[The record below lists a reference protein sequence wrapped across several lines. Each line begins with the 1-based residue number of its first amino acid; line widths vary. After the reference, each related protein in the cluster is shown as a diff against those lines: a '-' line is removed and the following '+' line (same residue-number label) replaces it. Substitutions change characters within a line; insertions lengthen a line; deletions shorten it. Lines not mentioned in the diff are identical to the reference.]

1 MGWLRS
7 WRTNRAA
14 KDYGRRMGPWL
25 QRSFGRSDRYAAGQ
39 IRATVTAL
47 KLDRDFIGLG
57 FAAFLR
63 QEEFEALRTEMTVPF
78 GYDDARALFARF
90 VRPRLSPT
98 SGEGA
103 ENGYATA
110 VELWAAG

>member
-78 GYDDARALFARF
+78 GYDDARALSHA
-90 VRPRLSPT
+90 LSDRACSDGHTPAH
-98 SGEGA
+98 SGGDA
-103 ENGYATA
+103 IVGN
-110 VELWAAG
+110 